1 MKKKEIDLELG
12 IVSEFEEFK
21 KRMEWLHEFTRA
33 IMTDFQADKLGN
45 ILDFMKFYREINLEL
60 MDKKIQ
66 NVAFLKMVEENLKK
80 VKDGTV
86 DTPTFTAKNTAGLG

>member
-1 MKKKEIDLELG
+1 
-12 IVSEFEEFK
+12 
-21 KRMEWLHEFTRA
+21 MEWLHEFTRA